1 MKGKGIGYKEIV
13 ASGGKRSITA
23 TFLPLQITYDG
34 KTKSIPRI
42 DFPSS
47 LTLSANSEHE
57 KFPVLLILDVFPGKC
72 PKKSHRCW
80 RRNTFSSCW
89 LPNNMTHS
97 LQSLDLLVNGRVK
110 PWLCVNDLHTDWFA
124 EEIRAVQKSGV
135 ELESIE
141 IKKLKMTLTVM
152 EPLHARWLFELFNI
166 MTTDQWK
173 KAIISGWEVPGISE
187 AIKIGLSQ
195 LPSLDLFSDIS
206 IGEENIDFVV
216 NQSFPGKEDPN
227 VNACELDDDIEES
240 EWEDE
245 KKYF

>member
-1 MKGKGIGYKEIV
+1 
-13 ASGGKRSITA
+13 
-23 TFLPLQITYDG
+23 
-34 KTKSIPRI
+34 
-42 DFPSS
+42 
-47 LTLSANSEHE
+47 
-57 KFPVLLILDVFPGKC
+57 
-72 PKKSHRCW
+72 
-80 RRNTFSSCW
+80 
-89 LPNNMTHS
+89 
-97 LQSLDLLVNGRVK
+97 
-110 PWLCVNDLHTDWFA
+110 
-124 EEIRAVQKSGV
+124 
-135 ELESIE
+135 
-141 IKKLKMTLTVM
+141 MTLTVM

-195 LPSLDLFSDIS
+195 LPSLDLFSHIS